1 MHLRELTLSWT
12 CLPTGDVVTYTFPQS
27 VRPAS
32 LQERKTFYEKEFKL
46 PKAVEWLN
54 KFDPYRMSITF
65 DLGVESGI
73 IKDNAWKDNAFI
85 KMGPVDYNQLK
96 ELLLKFLPED
106 AYYDRYLYH
115 DASKCYDCEIRLQK
129 GCFDC
134 EGSDGQQLVFDVDPE
149 NYWCPQ
155 CDTEGTERHHS
166 FCETCF
172 KATKEATLYLYD
184 VLSES
189 FSSLQIVSTGR
200 GFHIH
205 VFDRD
210 SFHFSVPERE
220 ALVSKVKEVNIAVD
234 SFITIGKMYL
244 IRLPYTLNGLVS
256 RVAVPLSVKE
266 VEKLTMYTSPSIPR
280 FIREAESDAG

>member
-1 MHLRELTLSWT
+1 VHSVELTLSWT
-12 CLPTGDVVTYTFPQS
+12 CLSMGDLMTYRFPQF

-46 PKAVEWLN
+46 FDAVRWLE
-54 KFDPYRMSITF
+54 KFYPYRMSITF

-73 IKDNAWKDNAFI
+73 IKDNTWKDNAFI
-85 KMGPVDYNQLK
+85 KLGPVDYNQLK
-96 ELLLKFLPED
+96 EVLLKFLPED
-106 AYYDRYLYH
+106 AYYDRYLYYN
-115 DASKCYDCEIRLQK
+115 ASKCYDCEKRIKK

-134 EGSDGQQLVFDVDPE
+134 EGADGQQLVFDVDPE

-155 CDTEGTERHHS
+155 CDTEGSERHHS

-189 FSSLQIVSTGR
+189 YSDLQIVSTGR

-210 SFHFSVPERE
+210 SFHLSVPERE
-220 ALVSKVKEVNIAVD
+220 LLVSKVKEVNIAVD
-234 SFITIGKMYL
+234 SYITIGKMYL

-256 RVAVPLSVKE
+256 RVAVPLSVTE
-266 VEKLTMYTSPSIPR
+266 VEKLAMYNSPSIPQ
-280 FIREAESDAG
+280 FIKEADSGAD